1 MSKEI
6 SVELFKNKYLKMCKI
21 DLKILIEE
29 LNNSKTEEDII
40 KYLIKIVKG
49 FNVYEYKDIV
59 FTNPFYK
66 SLIPDIRSNV
76 IEEILFLRKSLIDE
90 IDGIDIELKKV
101 ENDDM
106 KEKLKGLKR
115 DCMSLIYEIDERQK
129 DINSLL

>member
-1 MSKEI
+1 MGK
-6 SVELFKNKYLKMCKI
+6 K
-21 DLKILIEE
+21 DLKILIDE

-76 IEEILFLRKSLIDE
+76 IEGILFLRQSLIDE
-90 IDGIDIELKKV
+90 IDSIDIELNKV
-101 ENDDM
+101 ENDDL
-106 KEKLKGLKR
+106 KEKLKSLKR
-115 DCMSLIYEIDERQK
+115 DCISLIYEIDERQK
-129 DINSLL
+129 DIDNLI

>member
-1 MSKEI
+1 MGK
-6 SVELFKNKYLKMCKI
+6 K
-21 DLKILIEE
+21 DLKILIDE

-76 IEEILFLRKSLIDE
+76 IEGILFLRQSLIDE

-101 ENDDM
+101 ENDDL
-106 KEKLKGLKR
+106 KEKLKSLKR
-115 DCMSLIYEIDERQK
+115 DCISLIYEIDERQK
-129 DINSLL
+129 DIDSLI

>member
-1 MSKEI
+1 MG
-6 SVELFKNKYLKMCKI
+6 KI
-21 DLKILIEE
+21 DLKILIKE

>member
-1 MSKEI
+1 MG
-6 SVELFKNKYLKMCKI
+6 KI

-59 FTNPFYK
+59 FNNPFYK

-76 IEEILFLRKSLIDE
+76 IEEILFLRQSLIDE
-90 IDGIDIELKKV
+90 INGIDIELKKV
-101 ENDDM
+101 DNDDM
-106 KEKLKGLKR
+106 KKELKGLKR
-115 DCMSLIYEIDERQK
+115 DCISLIYEIDERQK
-129 DINSLL
+129 DIDNLL

>member
-1 MSKEI
+1 MGRK
-6 SVELFKNKYLKMCKI
+6 

-29 LNNSKTEEDII
+29 LNDSKTEEDII

-49 FNVYEYKDIV
+49 FNVYEYKDLV

-106 KEKLKGLKR
+106 KEKLKELKR

>member
-1 MSKEI
+1 MG
-6 SVELFKNKYLKMCKI
+6 KI

-29 LNNSKTEEDII
+29 LNDSKTEEDII

-101 ENDDM
+101 ENDDT
-106 KEKLKGLKR
+106 KEKLKELKR
-115 DCMSLIYEIDERQK
+115 DCISLIYEIDERQK